1 MSFAGEPNPAEQAL
15 SPTLGIL
22 PLKDRVLLPSSAMKL
37 VLTHPRDVAL
47 VDHVL
52 ASGNVAAG
60 TTFVGV
66 VPLRRDPELDAEAAA
81 AAAAGED
88 RGGSSAAELR
98 ERLHDVGVAARI
110 VQVARGL
117 GPGGA
122 RAYTLLLEGRCRF
135 QLSRLLAEEP
145 FLLAAVTQLESL
157 GVGGAKLFESPDERD
172 PTSAKAEPD
181 PELASMAA
189 AFATRA
195 AELVDK
201 LEHRKAH
208 ARRLKA
214 MLRSAP
220 AHRLADLFAAAFED
234 SFEARLE
241 LLALT
246 CPKRRMERATALIDA
261 QLGQISVNAD
271 VARRVEGKL
280 SKTQREYI
288 LRQQMAAIREE
299 LGEGDSAG
307 DNEEGDLDAL
317 LQKVRAANPPEETR
331 KAAETEIRKLRKM
344 TEQAPAYGSTR
355 QWIEVVASLPWSI
368 EAAIGATEV
377 PIAEARAILDAEHY
391 GLDKVKDRI
400 VEYLA
405 VRRLRPEARPPILCF
420 LGPPGVG
427 KTTLARS
434 IARVLSRPFQRI
446 SLGGV
451 RDEADIRGHRRTYI
465 ASMPGRLINGVR
477 RVGVKDPV
485 ILLDE
490 LDKMGADS
498 RGDPAA
504 AMLEV
509 LDPEQNDAFVD
520 HYLGVPFDLSRVTFL
535 ATANDGRS
543 IPGPLRDRMEMI
555 DVPGYTAEEKHRI
568 AARHVV
574 PRVLEE
580 HGLLRP
586 TPRLEIPMDAIE
598 TVVRGYT
605 REAGVR
611 GLQRCLDALC
621 RAAAVHAAGAQDGA
635 AANQSATRTKSSALS
650 SDVHPASLAMAN
662 AVDAGRGASGVPVV
676 TQELIAKVLGP
687 PRYESANTDL
697 RDRGEIPGVV
707 AGLSWTAV
715 GGDLMYIEAAVM
727 PGKGDIQ
734 LTGQLGDVIKESAL
748 IALSWVQSHARALGL
763 GAPDAPRGGA
773 GGPPGGKGSR
783 VRDTRPA
790 PAGGGMYAAGPEKL
804 GSLGS
809 DLINTPRSS
818 AAASY
823 GGIVANGIDSL
834 PLASGP
840 LGGEGLLRGRSVHI
854 HLPQGAIPKDGP
866 SAGVAMCS
874 ALVSLFSGRPV
885 RSDVAMTGEVS
896 LRGLVLPVGG
906 LKEKL
911 IAAHQSGVRTV
922 LIPARNAVDVEHE
935 VPEATRRA
943 LEIVPCVT
951 MADVLRHAFQGGYD
965 VVGEPAGT
973 RAKM

>member
-1 MSFAGEPNPAEQAL
+1 MRFAGEPNPAEQAL

-98 ERLHDVGVAARI
+98 ERLHHVGVAARI

-157 GVGGAKLFESPDERD
+157 GVGGAKLFESPDELA
-172 PTSAKAEPD
+172 SAKAEPD
-181 PELASMAA
+181 PELASMAN

-307 DNEEGDLDAL
+307 GDEEGDLDAL

-621 RAAAVHAAGAQDGA
+621 RVAAVHAAGAQDGA
-635 AANQSATRTKSSALS
+635 AANQSATRTKSNALS

-790 PAGGGMYAAGPEKL
+790 PAGGGMYAAGPSGGL

-809 DLINTPRSS
+809 PTESS

-840 LGGEGLLRGRSVHI
+840 LGGEGLLRGRCVHI

-943 LEIVPCVT
+943 LEIIPCVT

-965 VVGEPAGT
+965 VVGESTGT